1 MPGAPAPE
9 KERCDVR
16 IRLHAFAIGTLAALL
31 GASSTY
37 AHHVWAV
44 DRTRSITV
52 EGTVTGFEWGN
63 PHVQIFLDTKDANG
77 KIEKWTAGGPSPSRM
92 AGTGWARDTVKA
104 GDVITAIGHR
114 ATDAPN
120 LLRIQKV
127 VFPGGRELIGYGG

>member
-1 MPGAPAPE
+1 L
-9 KERCDVR
+9 R
-16 IRLHAFAIGTLAALL
+16 AFSVGTAIVLLAV
-31 GASSTY
+31 SSSS

-52 EGTVTGFEWGN
+52 QGTVTGFEWGN
-63 PHVQIFLDTKDANG
+63 PHVQIFLETKDAGG
-77 KIEKWTAGGPSPSRM
+77 KVEKWTAGGPSPTRM
-92 AGTGWARDTVKA
+92 AGTGWDRNTVKA

>member
-1 MPGAPAPE
+1 
-9 KERCDVR
+9 VR
-16 IRLHAFAIGTLAALL
+16 IRLQAFAIGALAVLL
-31 GASSTY
+31 VASSSS

-52 EGTVTGFEWGN
+52 QGTVTGFEWGN
-63 PHVQIFLDTKDANG
+63 PHVQIFLETKDASG
-77 KIEKWTAGGPSPSRM
+77 KIEKWTAGGPGPTRM
-92 AGTGWARDTVKA
+92 AGTGWDRNTVKA

>member
-1 MPGAPAPE
+1 MGRPL
-9 KERCDVR
+9 R
-16 IRLHAFAIGTLAALL
+16 AFSVGTAIVLLAV
-31 GASSTY
+31 SSSS

-52 EGTVTGFEWGN
+52 QGTVTGFEWGN
-63 PHVQIFLDTKDANG
+63 PHVQILLETKDANG
-77 KIEKWTAGGPSPSRM
+77 RIEKWTAGGPSPTRM
-92 AGTGWARDTVKA
+92 AGTGWDRNTVKA